1 MIGMRRVL
9 KLALG
14 PADIFVETRA
24 KNYSESSLKGKELEV
39 TLKRQLQTQSTGR
52 SRCIFL

>member
-9 KLALG
+9 KLDLG
-14 PADIFVETRA
+14 PADISVETRA

-39 TLKRQLQTQSTGR
+39 TLKRQLQIQSTGR

>member
-1 MIGMRRVL
+1 MIDMRRVL

-39 TLKRQLQTQSTGR
+39 TLKRQLQIQSTGG
-52 SRCIFL
+52 SLCIFL